1 MPVSEMQKPDH
12 FQQVRRL
19 VLAAIFTALA
29 LAGGLAFFAI
39 PGLELVMATVFLAG
53 FMLGAIRGFIVG
65 AIAEF
70 LYTFFNP
77 LGPAIPPLMVAQIAA
92 MAFNGLAGG
101 VLARLFPQRL
111 PPLPAF
117 AVFGILL
124 TLLFDFATTLAF
136 GLSINQTWEGF
147 FAALTFGAP
156 VYLTHLAT
164 NGLIFSLLV
173 PILARHLLTLAV
185 FQSSAKP
192 LDSLAA
198 RQSKPANFTNSQVQ
212 L

>member
-1 MPVSEMQKPDH
+1 MQKH
-12 FQQVRRL
+12 ERTLRVRRL
-19 VLAAIFTALA
+19 ILAAIFMALA
-29 LAGGLAFFAI
+29 LAGGLAFFAV
-39 PGLELVMATVFLAG
+39 PGLELMTATVFLAG
-53 FMLGAIRGFIVG
+53 FMLGMTRGFVVG
-65 AIAEF
+65 GIAEF

-77 LGPAIPPLMVAQIAA
+77 LGPAIPPLMVAQIAG
-92 MAFNGLAGG
+92 MAFSGLAGG

-124 TLLFDFATTLAF
+124 TLLFDLATTLAF

-147 FAALTFGAP
+147 VAALTFGAP
-156 VYLTHLAT
+156 VYFTHLAT

-173 PILARHLLTLAV
+173 PILARHLLALSV
-185 FQSSAKP
+185 FQSFAQP

-198 RQSKPANFTNSQVQ
+198 RKSKPANFTNSQVQ

>member
-1 MPVSEMQKPDH
+1 MQKH
-12 FQQVRRL
+12 ERTSRIRRL
-19 VLAAIFTALA
+19 ILAAIFMALG
-29 LAGGLAFFAI
+29 LAGGLAFFAV
-39 PGLELVMATVFLAG
+39 PGLELMTATVFLAG
-53 FMLGAIRGFIVG
+53 FMLGAARGFIVG
-65 AIAEF
+65 GIAEF

-77 LGPAIPPLMVAQIAA
+77 LGPAIPPLMLAQIAG
-92 MAFNGLAGG
+92 MAVSGFAGG
-101 VLARLFPQRL
+101 CLARLFPDRL

-117 AVFGILL
+117 AVLGILL

-147 FAALTFGAP
+147 FAAVTFGAP

-185 FQSSAKP
+185 FQSFARP
-192 LDSLAA
+192 PASLAA
-198 RQSKPANFTNSQVQ
+198 RKSKPANFTNSQVQ